1 MEIIKNYDYE
11 NYKQTNVKNISGLD
25 RSILYE
31 QIQMERLQVSNILDF
46 LIAIISFFRI
56 KISYTNVK

>member
-25 RSILYE
+25 CSILYE
-31 QIQMERLQVSNILDF
+31 QIQMKKVQVSNILDF